1 MGQFKKIGEYQ
12 NWSNSQVV
20 MEAVAHTGNG
30 GGEAGRVRAAC
41 PGSWPELASLE
52 ASATPTSAKVNGL
65 FLREARFPSIV

>member
-1 MGQFKKIGEYQ
+1 
-12 NWSNSQVV
+12 

-65 FLREARFPSIV
+65 FLREARSPSIV